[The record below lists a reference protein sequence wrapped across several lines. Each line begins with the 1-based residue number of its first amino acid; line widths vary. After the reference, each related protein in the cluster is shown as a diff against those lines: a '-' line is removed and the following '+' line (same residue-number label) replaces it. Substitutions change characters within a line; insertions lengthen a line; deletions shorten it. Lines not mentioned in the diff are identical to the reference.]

1 MCFSVNKYLK
11 RIFFPEK
18 FIISSTFQPPNVVGG
33 GTKGDIL
40 FVKLND
46 ALFVIFL
53 IKKRQ
58 AYNVLFI
65 QPSKKKI
72 KLTGWPRGTC
82 L

>member
-46 ALFVIFL
+46 ALFVIFFN
-53 IKKRQ
+53 KKRQ

-65 QPSKKKI
+65 QPSKKK
-72 KLTGWPRGTC
+72 LS
-82 L
+82 

>member
-46 ALFVIFL
+46 ALFVIFF
-53 IKKRQ
+53 
-58 AYNVLFI
+58 N
-65 QPSKKKI
+65 KKKTSI
-72 KLTGWPRGTC
+72 QRIIHLTK
-82 L
+82 